1 MYICLN
7 NQKLDTMDY
16 KLFNTIDEKFTIHL
30 IPKDNERILYSGKF
44 GVGKSTFL
52 RYYFKD
58 NEKYNCIHL
67 YPVNYSILSN
77 EDIFTY
83 LKFDIL
89 FDLITNQNI
98 ELKEAEKYGFD
109 VAMPFFAKN
118 NWFRFLTLLPL
129 LFDKLGGV
137 IPGRGISE
145 VMKGCEQLLKD
156 YKKFT
161 NPEDG
166 DLDEFQRFQ
175 ADIFNKEGGLY
186 ESNSLTNI
194 IRTELAEIKPN
205 KGKENILIIDDL
217 DRLDPDHIFRLLN
230 VFSAHFDERN
240 RFEGENSSNKY
251 GFDKIILVCDN
262 ENIRNIFKAR
272 YGIDTDYNGYIDK
285 FYSKEVFEHKVCDLV
300 NIFSK
305 KLFTKVKTGHQDLV
319 NNDSSNFFAPYLNS
333 IIEILLAQNL
343 LNLRALFKFASADID
358 LTGFNTMYDPVN
370 GISRYSLF
378 TLVILD
384 VLSVVYGDKNNLE
397 LIVEKI
403 NINHRMKDDYDFN
416 QSKRVIFGELI
427 YLNGEITGRWEW
439 KGSNDSE
446 STYQLQNQDFQ
457 VFKTYYSDR
466 STSIY
471 IDQQISQSLDLNYLA
486 LFKKYA
492 LEKYR

>member
-1 MYICLN
+1 
-7 NQKLDTMDY
+7 MDY
-16 KLFNTIDEKFTIHL
+16 SLFGAIEEKFIIHL
-30 IPKDNERILYSGKF
+30 NQEGNERILYSGKF

-52 RYYFKD
+52 RHYIKD
-58 NEKYNCIHL
+58 NTKYNCIHL
-67 YPVNYSILSN
+67 YPVNYSILTN

-156 YKKFT
+156 YKKFA

-166 DLDEFQRFQ
+166 ELDEFQRFQ
-175 ADIFNKEGGLY
+175 AEIFNKEGGLY

-194 IRTELAEIKPN
+194 IRTELAELKSN
-205 KGKENILIIDDL
+205 SAKENILIIDDL

-230 VFSAHFDERN
+230 VFSAHFDERH

-285 FYSKEVFEHKVCDLV
+285 FYSKEIFEHKVSDLV
-300 NIFSK
+300 EIFTREVFKSLK
-305 KLFTKVKTGHQDLV
+305 TTNREIKAGDTSYFTV
-319 NNDSSNFFAPYLNS
+319 PYLKS
-333 IIEILLAQNL
+333 IIEVLLQQNIM
-343 LNLRALFKFASADID
+343 NIRTLFKYSNGGIDI
-358 LTGFNTMYDPVN
+358 THKNTMLDTMNRVT
-370 GISRYSLF
+370 RHSLDSIM
-378 TLVILD
+378 ILD
-384 VLSVVYGDKNNLE
+384 TLSIVFGDSTNMRLILAKVNENQFVDSFERDPELKARVV
-397 LIVEKI
+397 
-403 NINHRMKDDYDFN
+403 
-416 QSKRVIFGELI
+416 GELI
-427 YLNGEITGRWEW
+427 YLNGKITGRWERN
-439 KGSNDSE
+439 GPNESVSN
-446 STYQLQNQDFQ
+446 YQMENQDYQ
-457 VFKTYYSDR
+457 VFKTNYADR
-466 STSIY
+466 STTFY
-471 IDQQISQSLDLNYLA
+471 IDYKLTQSLDINCLA
-486 LFKKYA
+486 LLKKYA
-492 LEKYR
+492 LEKYQ